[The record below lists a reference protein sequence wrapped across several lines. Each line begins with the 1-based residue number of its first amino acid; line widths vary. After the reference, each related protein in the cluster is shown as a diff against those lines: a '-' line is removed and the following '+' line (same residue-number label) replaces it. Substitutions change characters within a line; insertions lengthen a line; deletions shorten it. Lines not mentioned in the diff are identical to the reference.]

1 MTPMA
6 QITPMAQTAQADN
19 LDTRMINRIEGILES
34 IEEAS
39 ALVVVGEI
47 AYGVAVPAAD
57 IPELYSRIGQRVAFH
72 TLHYLESQG
81 QGSSFWPKL
90 IGFRTASDR
99 SFFEL
104 ITTVKGIGVRRA
116 LRALTIPF
124 ARVAEAIVMKD
135 LALLMSLPEIGRK
148 TAETMVLELRDK
160 MDVYAKPALKTAGAG
175 KPAAA
180 NQSAAR
186 RQGLVAANGASNGA
200 DRSQNEAALTAA
212 TVMDAMN
219 VLVQLGESRID
230 ARALIDLAIE
240 REPELNSANTL
251 VAAALAA
258 KGLAR

>member
-1 MTPMA
+1 
-6 QITPMAQTAQADN
+6 
-19 LDTRMINRIEGILES
+19 MINRIEGILES
-34 IEEAS
+34 VEETA

-47 AYGVAVPAAD
+47 AYEIAVPAAD
-57 IPELYSRIGQRVAFH
+57 IPELYSRIGSRMTFH

-90 IGFRTASDR
+90 IGFQSSKDR
-99 SFFEL
+99 AFFEL

-160 MDVYAKPALKTAGAG
+160 MDSYAKAASTSATSKSSLRKGEPKSVVASPANATGALN
-175 KPAAA
+175 A
-180 NQSAAR
+180 SAM
-186 RQGLVAANGASNGA
+186 
-200 DRSQNEAALTAA
+200 
-212 TVMDAMN
+212 MDAMN

-230 ARALIDLAIE
+230 ARALIDLALE
-240 REPELNSANTL
+240 REPDLTTANTL
-251 VAAALAA
+251 VSAALAS
-258 KGLAR
+258 KGMTR

>member
-1 MTPMA
+1 
-6 QITPMAQTAQADN
+6 
-19 LDTRMINRIEGILES
+19 MINRIEGILES
-34 IEEAS
+34 LEETA

-47 AYGVAVPAAD
+47 AYEIAVPAAD
-57 IPELYSRIGQRVAFH
+57 IPELYSRIGSRMTFH

-90 IGFRTASDR
+90 IGFQSSKDR
-99 SFFEL
+99 AFFEL

-160 MDVYAKPALKTAGAG
+160 MDSYAKAASTSATSKSATRKGEPKSVVASPANATGALN
-175 KPAAA
+175 A
-180 NQSAAR
+180 SAM
-186 RQGLVAANGASNGA
+186 
-200 DRSQNEAALTAA
+200 
-212 TVMDAMN
+212 MDAMN

-230 ARALIDLAIE
+230 ARALIDLALE
-240 REPELNSANTL
+240 REPDLTTANTL
-251 VAAALAA
+251 VSAALAS
-258 KGLAR
+258 KGMTR

>member
-1 MTPMA
+1 
-6 QITPMAQTAQADN
+6 
-19 LDTRMINRIEGILES
+19 MINRIEGILES
-34 IEEAS
+34 LEETA

-47 AYGVAVPAAD
+47 AYEIAVPAAD
-57 IPELYSRIGQRVAFH
+57 IPELYSRIGSRMTFH

-90 IGFRTASDR
+90 IGFQSSKDR
-99 SFFEL
+99 AFFEL

-160 MDVYAKPALKTAGAG
+160 MDSYAKAASTSTTSKSPTRKGEPKSVVASPANATGALN
-175 KPAAA
+175 A
-180 NQSAAR
+180 SAM
-186 RQGLVAANGASNGA
+186 
-200 DRSQNEAALTAA
+200 
-212 TVMDAMN
+212 MDAMN

-230 ARALIDLAIE
+230 ARALIDLALE
-240 REPELNSANTL
+240 REPDLTTANML
-251 VAAALAA
+251 VSAALAS
-258 KGLAR
+258 KGMTR

>member
-1 MTPMA
+1 
-6 QITPMAQTAQADN
+6 
-19 LDTRMINRIEGILES
+19 MINRIEGILES
-34 IEEAS
+34 LEETA

-47 AYGVAVPAAD
+47 AYEIAVPAAD
-57 IPELYSRIGQRVAFH
+57 IPELYSRIGSRMTFH

-90 IGFRTASDR
+90 IGFQSSKDR
-99 SFFEL
+99 AFFEL

-160 MDVYAKPALKTAGAG
+160 MDSYAKAASTSATSKSAMRKGEPKSVVASPANATGALN
-175 KPAAA
+175 A
-180 NQSAAR
+180 SAM
-186 RQGLVAANGASNGA
+186 
-200 DRSQNEAALTAA
+200 
-212 TVMDAMN
+212 MDAMN

-230 ARALIDLAIE
+230 ARALIDLALE
-240 REPELNSANTL
+240 REPDLTTANTL
-251 VAAALAA
+251 VSAALAS
-258 KGLAR
+258 KGMTR

>member
-1 MTPMA
+1 
-6 QITPMAQTAQADN
+6 
-19 LDTRMINRIEGILES
+19 MINRIEGILES
-34 IEEAS
+34 LEETA

-47 AYGVAVPAAD
+47 AYEIAVPAAD
-57 IPELYSRIGQRVAFH
+57 IPELYSRIGSRMTFH

-90 IGFRTASDR
+90 IGFQSSKDR
-99 SFFEL
+99 AFFEL

-160 MDVYAKPALKTAGAG
+160 MDSYAKAASTSATSKSPTRKSEPKSAVGSPANATGALN
-175 KPAAA
+175 A
-180 NQSAAR
+180 SAM
-186 RQGLVAANGASNGA
+186 
-200 DRSQNEAALTAA
+200 
-212 TVMDAMN
+212 MDAMN

-230 ARALIDLAIE
+230 ARALIDLALE
-240 REPELNSANTL
+240 REPDLTTANTL
-251 VAAALAA
+251 VSAALAS
-258 KGLAR
+258 KGMTR

>member
-1 MTPMA
+1 
-6 QITPMAQTAQADN
+6 
-19 LDTRMINRIEGILES
+19 MINRIEGILES
-34 IEEAS
+34 LEETA

-47 AYGVAVPAAD
+47 AYEIAVPAAD
-57 IPELYSRIGQRVAFH
+57 IPELYSRIGSRMTFH

-90 IGFRTASDR
+90 IGFQSSKDR
-99 SFFEL
+99 AFFEL

-160 MDVYAKPALKTAGAG
+160 MDSYAKAASANSTSKSPTRKGEPKSVVASPANATGTLNA
-175 KPAAA
+175 
-180 NQSAAR
+180 SAM
-186 RQGLVAANGASNGA
+186 
-200 DRSQNEAALTAA
+200 
-212 TVMDAMN
+212 MDAMN

-230 ARALIDLAIE
+230 ARALIDLALE
-240 REPELNSANTL
+240 REPDLTTANTL
-251 VAAALAA
+251 VSAALAS
-258 KGLAR
+258 KGMTR

>member
-1 MTPMA
+1 
-6 QITPMAQTAQADN
+6 
-19 LDTRMINRIEGILES
+19 MINRIEGILES
-34 IEEAS
+34 LEETA

-47 AYGVAVPAAD
+47 AYEIAVPAAD
-57 IPELYSRIGQRVAFH
+57 IPELYSRIGSRMTFH

-90 IGFRTASDR
+90 IGFQSSKDR
-99 SFFEL
+99 AFFEL

-160 MDVYAKPALKTAGAG
+160 MDSYAKAASTSATSKSAMRKGEPKSVVASPANATGGLNA
-175 KPAAA
+175 
-180 NQSAAR
+180 SAM
-186 RQGLVAANGASNGA
+186 
-200 DRSQNEAALTAA
+200 
-212 TVMDAMN
+212 MDAMN

-230 ARALIDLAIE
+230 ARALIDLALE
-240 REPELNSANTL
+240 REPDLTTANTL
-251 VAAALAA
+251 VSAALAS
-258 KGLAR
+258 KGMTR

>member
-1 MTPMA
+1 
-6 QITPMAQTAQADN
+6 
-19 LDTRMINRIEGILES
+19 MINRIEGILES
-34 IEEAS
+34 LEETA

-47 AYGVAVPAAD
+47 AYEIAVPAAD
-57 IPELYSRIGQRVAFH
+57 IPELYSRIGSRMTFH

-90 IGFRTASDR
+90 IGFQSSKDR
-99 SFFEL
+99 AFFEL

-160 MDVYAKPALKTAGAG
+160 MDSYAKAASTSATSKSATRKGEPKSVVASSANATGALNA
-175 KPAAA
+175 
-180 NQSAAR
+180 SAM
-186 RQGLVAANGASNGA
+186 
-200 DRSQNEAALTAA
+200 
-212 TVMDAMN
+212 MDAMN

-230 ARALIDLAIE
+230 ARALIDLALE
-240 REPELNSANTL
+240 REPDLTTANTL
-251 VAAALAA
+251 VSAALAS
-258 KGLAR
+258 KGMTR

>member
-1 MTPMA
+1 
-6 QITPMAQTAQADN
+6 
-19 LDTRMINRIEGILES
+19 MINRIEGILES
-34 IEEAS
+34 VEETA

-47 AYGVAVPAAD
+47 AYEIAVPAAD
-57 IPELYSRIGQRVAFH
+57 IPELYSRIGSRMTFH

-90 IGFRTASDR
+90 IGFQSSKDR
-99 SFFEL
+99 AFFEL

-160 MDVYAKPALKTAGAG
+160 MDSYAKAASTSATSKSALRKGEPKSVVASPANATGALN
-175 KPAAA
+175 A
-180 NQSAAR
+180 SAM
-186 RQGLVAANGASNGA
+186 
-200 DRSQNEAALTAA
+200 
-212 TVMDAMN
+212 MDAMN

-230 ARALIDLAIE
+230 ARALIDLALE
-240 REPELNSANTL
+240 REPDLTTANTL
-251 VAAALAA
+251 VSAALAS
-258 KGLAR
+258 KGMTR

>member
-1 MTPMA
+1 
-6 QITPMAQTAQADN
+6 
-19 LDTRMINRIEGILES
+19 MINRIEGIIESLE
-34 IEEAS
+34 ETA

-47 AYGVAVPAAD
+47 AYEIAVPAAD
-57 IPELYSRIGQRVAFH
+57 IPELYSRIGSRMTFH

-90 IGFRTASDR
+90 IGFQSSKDR
-99 SFFEL
+99 AFFEL

-160 MDVYAKPALKTAGAG
+160 MDSYAKAASTSATSKSPTRKSEPKSAVGSPANATGALN
-175 KPAAA
+175 A
-180 NQSAAR
+180 SAM
-186 RQGLVAANGASNGA
+186 
-200 DRSQNEAALTAA
+200 
-212 TVMDAMN
+212 MDAMN

-230 ARALIDLAIE
+230 ARALIDLALE
-240 REPELNSANTL
+240 REPDLTTANTL
-251 VAAALAA
+251 VSAALAS
-258 KGLAR
+258 KGMTR

>member
-1 MTPMA
+1 
-6 QITPMAQTAQADN
+6 
-19 LDTRMINRIEGILES
+19 MINRIEGILES
-34 IEEAS
+34 LEETA

-47 AYGVAVPAAD
+47 AYEIAVPAAD
-57 IPELYSRIGQRVAFH
+57 IPELYSRIGSRMTFH

-90 IGFRTASDR
+90 IGFQSSKDR
-99 SFFEL
+99 AFFEL

-160 MDVYAKPALKTAGAG
+160 MDSYTKAASTSATSKSPTRKSEPKSAVGSPANATGALN
-175 KPAAA
+175 A
-180 NQSAAR
+180 SAM
-186 RQGLVAANGASNGA
+186 
-200 DRSQNEAALTAA
+200 
-212 TVMDAMN
+212 MDAMN

-230 ARALIDLAIE
+230 ARALIDLALE
-240 REPELNSANTL
+240 REPDLTTANTL
-251 VAAALAA
+251 VSAALAS
-258 KGLAR
+258 KGMTR

>member
-1 MTPMA
+1 
-6 QITPMAQTAQADN
+6 
-19 LDTRMINRIEGILES
+19 MINRIEGILES
-34 IEEAS
+34 LEETA

-47 AYGVAVPAAD
+47 AYEIAVPAAD
-57 IPELYSRIGQRVAFH
+57 IPELYSRIGSRMTFH

-90 IGFRTASDR
+90 IGFQSSKDR
-99 SFFEL
+99 AFFEL

-160 MDVYAKPALKTAGAG
+160 MDSYAKAASTSATSKSALRKGEPKSVVASPANATGALN
-175 KPAAA
+175 A
-180 NQSAAR
+180 SAM
-186 RQGLVAANGASNGA
+186 
-200 DRSQNEAALTAA
+200 
-212 TVMDAMN
+212 MDAMN

-230 ARALIDLAIE
+230 ARALIDLALE
-240 REPELNSANTL
+240 REPDLTTANTL
-251 VAAALAA
+251 VSAALAS
-258 KGLAR
+258 KGMTR

>member
-1 MTPMA
+1 
-6 QITPMAQTAQADN
+6 
-19 LDTRMINRIEGILES
+19 MINRIEGILES
-34 IEEAS
+34 LEETA

-47 AYGVAVPAAD
+47 AYEIAVPAAD
-57 IPELYSRIGQRVAFH
+57 IPELYSRIGSRMTFH

-90 IGFRTASDR
+90 IGFQSSKDR
-99 SFFEL
+99 AFFEL

-160 MDVYAKPALKTAGAG
+160 MDSYAKAASTSATSKSATRKGEAKSVVASPANTTGALN
-175 KPAAA
+175 A
-180 NQSAAR
+180 SAM
-186 RQGLVAANGASNGA
+186 
-200 DRSQNEAALTAA
+200 
-212 TVMDAMN
+212 MDAMN

-230 ARALIDLAIE
+230 ARALIDLALE
-240 REPELNSANTL
+240 REPDLTTANTL
-251 VAAALAA
+251 VSAALAS
-258 KGLAR
+258 KGMTR

>member
-1 MTPMA
+1 M
-6 QITPMAQTAQADN
+6 
-19 LDTRMINRIEGILES
+19 RMINRIEGILES
-34 IEEAS
+34 VEATA
-39 ALVVVGEI
+39 ALVVVGDIVYEI
-47 AYGVAVPAAD
+47 AVPAAD
-57 IPELYSRIGQRVAFH
+57 IPELYSRIGQRVTFH

-90 IGFRTASDR
+90 IGFQSSTDR
-99 SFFEL
+99 AFFEL

-124 ARVAEAIVMKD
+124 TRVAEAIVMKD

-160 MDVYAKPALKTAGAG
+160 MDSYASSTSKPVA
-175 KPAAA
+175 
-180 NQSAAR
+180 
-186 RQGLVAANGASNGA
+186 RQGGKRTESPSTTKTETETNGT
-200 DRSQNEAALTAA
+200 LTAI

-240 REPELNSANTL
+240 REPDLASANTL
-251 VAAALAA
+251 VAAALAS
-258 KGLAR
+258 KGLAP

>member
-1 MTPMA
+1 
-6 QITPMAQTAQADN
+6 
-19 LDTRMINRIEGILES
+19 MINRIEGILES
-34 IEEAS
+34 VEETA

-47 AYGVAVPAAD
+47 AYEIAVPAAD
-57 IPELYSRIGQRVAFH
+57 IPELYSRIGSRMTFH

-90 IGFRTASDR
+90 IGFQSSKDR
-99 SFFEL
+99 AFFEL

-160 MDVYAKPALKTAGAG
+160 MDSYAKAASTIATSKSPTRKGEPKSVVASPANATGALN
-175 KPAAA
+175 A
-180 NQSAAR
+180 SAM
-186 RQGLVAANGASNGA
+186 
-200 DRSQNEAALTAA
+200 
-212 TVMDAMN
+212 MDAMN

-230 ARALIDLAIE
+230 ARALIDLALE
-240 REPELNSANTL
+240 REPDLTTANTL
-251 VAAALAA
+251 VSAALAS
-258 KGLAR
+258 KGMTR

>member
-1 MTPMA
+1 
-6 QITPMAQTAQADN
+6 
-19 LDTRMINRIEGILES
+19 MINRIEGILES
-34 IEEAS
+34 VEETA

-47 AYGVAVPAAD
+47 AYEIAVPAAD
-57 IPELYSRIGQRVAFH
+57 IPELYSRIGSRMTFH

-90 IGFRTASDR
+90 IGFQSSKDR
-99 SFFEL
+99 AFFEL

-160 MDVYAKPALKTAGAG
+160 MDSYTKAASTSATSKSPTRKSEPKSAVGSPANATGALN
-175 KPAAA
+175 A
-180 NQSAAR
+180 SAM
-186 RQGLVAANGASNGA
+186 
-200 DRSQNEAALTAA
+200 
-212 TVMDAMN
+212 MDAMN

-230 ARALIDLAIE
+230 ARALIDLALE
-240 REPELNSANTL
+240 REPDLTTANTL
-251 VAAALAA
+251 VSAALAS
-258 KGLAR
+258 KGMTR

>member
-1 MTPMA
+1 M
-6 QITPMAQTAQADN
+6 AQADN

-57 IPELYSRIGQRVAFH
+57 IPDLYARIGQRVAFH

-160 MDVYAKPALKTAGAG
+160 MDVYARPAIKTASAG
-175 KPAAA
+175 TPAAA
-180 NQSAAR
+180 NPSAAR
-186 RQGLVAANGASNGA
+186 GQGSVAANGA
-200 DRSQNEAALTAA
+200 DRSQSEASLTAT

-240 REPELNSANTL
+240 REPDLNSANTL

>member
-1 MTPMA
+1 MA
-6 QITPMAQTAQADN
+6 QMASMAQMAQADN

-47 AYGVAVPAAD
+47 AYGVAIPAAD
-57 IPELYSRIGQRVAFH
+57 IPELYSRIGQRVVFH

-124 ARVAEAIVMKD
+124 ARIAEAIVMKD

-160 MDVYAKPALKTAGAG
+160 MDVYAKPASKIASAG

-180 NQSAAR
+180 NQPAVRRQDSAATK
-186 RQGLVAANGASNGA
+186 STSSDA
-200 DRSQNEAALTAA
+200 DRKQGEALLTAA
-212 TVMDAMN
+212 VVMDVMN

-240 REPELNSANTL
+240 REPNLSGANTL

-258 KGLAR
+258 KGYAR

>member
-1 MTPMA
+1 
-6 QITPMAQTAQADN
+6 
-19 LDTRMINRIEGILES
+19 MINRIEGILES
-34 IEEAS
+34 VEETA

-47 AYGVAVPAAD
+47 AYEIAVPAAD
-57 IPELYSRIGQRVAFH
+57 IPELYSRIGSRMTFH

-90 IGFRTASDR
+90 IGFQSSKDR
-99 SFFEL
+99 AFFEL

-160 MDVYAKPALKTAGAG
+160 MDSYAKAASTSATSKSATRKGEAKSVVASPANTTGALN
-175 KPAAA
+175 A
-180 NQSAAR
+180 SAM
-186 RQGLVAANGASNGA
+186 
-200 DRSQNEAALTAA
+200 
-212 TVMDAMN
+212 MDAMN

-230 ARALIDLAIE
+230 ARALIDLALE
-240 REPELNSANTL
+240 REPDLTTANTL
-251 VAAALAA
+251 VSAALAS
-258 KGLAR
+258 KGMTR

>member
-1 MTPMA
+1 
-6 QITPMAQTAQADN
+6 
-19 LDTRMINRIEGILES
+19 MINRIEGILES
-34 IEEAS
+34 LEETA

-47 AYGVAVPAAD
+47 AYEIAVPAAD
-57 IPELYSRIGQRVAFH
+57 IPELYSRIGSRMTFH

-90 IGFRTASDR
+90 IGFQSSKDR
-99 SFFEL
+99 AFFEL

-160 MDVYAKPALKTAGAG
+160 MDSYAKDASTSATSKSPTRKSEPKSAVASPANATGTLNA
-175 KPAAA
+175 
-180 NQSAAR
+180 SAM
-186 RQGLVAANGASNGA
+186 
-200 DRSQNEAALTAA
+200 
-212 TVMDAMN
+212 MDAMN

-230 ARALIDLAIE
+230 ARALIDLALE
-240 REPELNSANTL
+240 REPDLTTANTL
-251 VAAALAA
+251 VSAALAS
-258 KGLAR
+258 KGMTR

>member
-1 MTPMA
+1 
-6 QITPMAQTAQADN
+6 
-19 LDTRMINRIEGILES
+19 MINRIEGILES
-34 IEEAS
+34 VEETA

-47 AYGVAVPAAD
+47 AYEIAVPAAD
-57 IPELYSRIGQRVAFH
+57 IPELYSRIGSRMTFH

-90 IGFRTASDR
+90 IGFQSSKDR
-99 SFFEL
+99 EFFEL

-160 MDVYAKPALKTAGAG
+160 MDSYAKAASTSSTSKSPTRKGEPKSAVASPANATGALN
-175 KPAAA
+175 A
-180 NQSAAR
+180 SAM
-186 RQGLVAANGASNGA
+186 
-200 DRSQNEAALTAA
+200 
-212 TVMDAMN
+212 MDAMN

-230 ARALIDLAIE
+230 ARALIDLALE
-240 REPELNSANTL
+240 REPDLSTANTL
-251 VAAALAA
+251 VSAALAS
-258 KGLAR
+258 KGMTR

>member
-1 MTPMA
+1 
-6 QITPMAQTAQADN
+6 
-19 LDTRMINRIEGILES
+19 MINRIEGILES
-34 IEEAS
+34 LEETA

-47 AYGVAVPAAD
+47 AYEIAVPAAD
-57 IPELYSRIGQRVAFH
+57 IPELYSRIGSRMTFH

-90 IGFRTASDR
+90 IGFQSSKDR
-99 SFFEL
+99 AFFEL

-160 MDVYAKPALKTAGAG
+160 MDSYAKAASTSATSKSATRKGEPKSVVASPANATGALN
-175 KPAAA
+175 A
-180 NQSAAR
+180 SAM
-186 RQGLVAANGASNGA
+186 
-200 DRSQNEAALTAA
+200 
-212 TVMDAMN
+212 MDAMN

-230 ARALIDLAIE
+230 ARALIDRALE
-240 REPELNSANTL
+240 REPDLTTPNTL
-251 VAAALAA
+251 VSAALAS
-258 KGLAR
+258 KGMTR

>member
-1 MTPMA
+1 
-6 QITPMAQTAQADN
+6 
-19 LDTRMINRIEGILES
+19 MINRIEGILES
-34 IEEAS
+34 LEETA

-47 AYGVAVPAAD
+47 AYEIAVPAAD
-57 IPELYSRIGQRVAFH
+57 IPELYSRIGSRMTFH

-90 IGFRTASDR
+90 IGFQSSKDR
-99 SFFEL
+99 AFFEL

-160 MDVYAKPALKTAGAG
+160 MDSYAKAASTNATSKSATRKGEPKSVVASSANTTGALNA
-175 KPAAA
+175 
-180 NQSAAR
+180 SAM
-186 RQGLVAANGASNGA
+186 
-200 DRSQNEAALTAA
+200 
-212 TVMDAMN
+212 MDAMN

-230 ARALIDLAIE
+230 ARALIDLALE
-240 REPELNSANTL
+240 REPDLTTANTL
-251 VAAALAA
+251 VSAALAS
-258 KGLAR
+258 KGMTR

>member
-1 MTPMA
+1 
-6 QITPMAQTAQADN
+6 
-19 LDTRMINRIEGILES
+19 MINRIEGILES
-34 IEEAS
+34 VEETA

-47 AYGVAVPAAD
+47 AYEIAVPAAD
-57 IPELYSRIGQRVAFH
+57 IPELYSRIGSRMTFH

-90 IGFRTASDR
+90 IGFQSSKDR
-99 SFFEL
+99 AFFEL

-160 MDVYAKPALKTAGAG
+160 MDSYAKAASTSATSKSATRKGEPKSVVASSANATGALNA
-175 KPAAA
+175 
-180 NQSAAR
+180 SAM
-186 RQGLVAANGASNGA
+186 
-200 DRSQNEAALTAA
+200 
-212 TVMDAMN
+212 MDAMN

-230 ARALIDLAIE
+230 ARALIDLALE
-240 REPELNSANTL
+240 REPDLTTANTL
-251 VAAALAA
+251 VSAALAS
-258 KGLAR
+258 KGMTR